1 MIIVITMPVV
11 PLFNDIKT
19 TWMIKNLYGTEL
31 KLILI
36 LAVLKRLTYKMYI
49 LHKITGE
56 ILNLIHKSGYPQ
68 IN

>member
-56 ILNLIHKSGYPQ
+56 ILNLIQKSGYPQ